1 MSILHCRHL
10 GTTFTRWTP
19 FFFFKLFFG
28 CPVWVVRR
36 PLSIFGHLGHS
47 SWSLTSSPLYKTERG
62 KGGSIGGS
70 DLAGWPNI
78 TQLHFSDTTTKGNC
92 KYQFYEVSNTDDQ
105 NILICISIDFVF
117 PSKILSIF
125 FLFTIRQFKT
135 TENNFSPT
143 KGQLIAKGLFATLK
157 FFQK

>member
-1 MSILHCRHL
+1 MSTFSA
-10 GTTFTRWTP
+10 TTATLWQLLQGEPHFS
-19 FFFFKLFFG
+19 FLSFFFG

-78 TQLHFSDTTTKGNC
+78 TQLHFSDTTTKENC
-92 KYQFYEVSNTDDQ
+92 KYQFHEVSNTDDQ
-105 NILICISIDFVF
+105 NEFWLSLYNIVVF
-117 PSKILSIF
+117 FS
-125 FLFTIRQFKT
+125 FTIRQFKT
-135 TENNFSPT
+135 YWKQFFSCYLN
-143 KGQLIAKGLFATLK
+143 QRK
-157 FFQK
+157 FWS